1 MSEPK
6 SLEEVIQLLI
16 NESVEDIWTAM
27 PAEVLSV
34 SGNTVSVRVLPLPFN
49 EDGGLTEYPVI
60 DNVRVAMPC
69 GGGYGLCL
77 KVSAGD
83 RVLLVF
89 CTRGIGTFINNF
101 DMELE
106 DGGLHDLHS
115 AIAIPSLRMADNFSP
130 DGISLRKL
138 DGTVAIDLDSSS
150 VKIKTP
156 LNKFEMSGAETLI
169 GKLGAKCDS
178 TGDFITASGTSLD
191 HHTHS

>member
-1 MSEPK
+1 MNEPK
-6 SLEEVIQLLI
+6 SLEEVVQLLI
-16 NESVEDIWTAM
+16 SEAVEDIWTAM

-34 SGNTVSVRVLPLPFN
+34 KGNTVSVRILPLPFN

-69 GGGYGLCL
+69 GGGYGLCM
-77 KVSAGD
+77 KIAVGEK
-83 RVLLVF
+83 VLLVF
-89 CTRGIGTFINNF
+89 CTKGIGMFMNNF

-115 AIAIPSLRMADNFSP
+115 AIAIPSLRMADDFSP

-138 DGTVAIDLDSSS
+138 DGTVSIDLDSDS

-156 LNKFEMSGAETLI
+156 LNEFKMDGAETLI
-169 GKLGAKCDS
+169 GKLGAKCTD
-178 TGDFITASGTSLD
+178 TGDFITALGTSLD
-191 HHTHS
+191 AHHH

>member
-1 MSEPK
+1 MTEPR
-6 SLEEVIQLLI
+6 SLGEFVEYLI
-16 NESVEDIWTAM
+16 DESVEDIWTSM
-27 PAEVLSV
+27 PAEVISV
-34 SGNTVSVRVLPLPFN
+34 NGNTVSVRVLPLPFN

-77 KVSAGD
+77 NISVGEK
-83 RVLLVF
+83 VLLVF
-89 CTRGIGTFINNF
+89 CTKGIGMFMQNF

-115 AIAIPSLRMADNFSP
+115 AIAIPSLRMADEFSP

-138 DGTVAIDLDSSS
+138 DGTVSIDLDSTS

-156 LNKFEMSGAETLI
+156 TNSFELKDGGETLI
-169 GKLGAKCDS
+169 GTQGAKCTD
-178 TGDFITASGTSLD
+178 TGDFITAIGTSLD
-191 HHTHS
+191 NHHH